1 MSDEISVTLLL
12 LSSGRRRICNNI
24 TEEFVVF
31 EVFSGVHMITSFLWK
46 FGLGK
51 KKKKKKSD
59 RRFFLRK
66 AMSFRSFFLFFS
78 GPGQNPSSNGWV
90 YLVDMKKLWHSVAAA
105 PRRSS
110 IAPWP
115 AEKNIFLWG

>member
-12 LSSGRRRICNNI
+12 LSSSRRRICNNI

-51 KKKKKKSD
+51 KKKKKKSN

-66 AMSFRSFFLFFS
+66 AQLSFFLSFFLRPWAKPKLKWL
-78 GPGQNPSSNGWV
+78 GLPG
-90 YLVDMKKLWHSVAAA
+90 
-105 PRRSS
+105 
-110 IAPWP
+110 
-115 AEKNIFLWG
+115 